1 MCPFKSLG
9 RFTWIATCLFRSFS
23 ICCREFEKIRG
34 KLEVARRSAK
44 ADVRSTAAAGN
55 RMAGTGKVGGSSGG
69 GASGGMLGD
78 GEKAGAGV
86 KELLFPSVYK
96 TGAHTRIQRV
106 PNQPIR

>member
-1 MCPFKSLG
+1 
-9 RFTWIATCLFRSFS
+9 
-23 ICCREFEKIRG
+23 
-34 KLEVARRSAK
+34 
-44 ADVRSTAAAGN
+44 
-55 RMAGTGKVGGSSGG
+55 MAGTGKVGGSSGG